1 MKNIVPKNQAC
12 YFSKREGVAKLLA
25 PLDAPEV
32 MLAIKGKTHI
42 RILGVKTEIF
52 SALQ

>member
-42 RILGVKTEIF
+42 RISGVKTELF
-52 SALQ
+52 AALQ